1 MSHSIIRSQLEEAI
15 THAKLDLYVV
25 PMVDEFQGE
34 YVPAYAARLPF
45 ITGFDGS
52 AGLGVFRA
60 SPSEA
65 GRHVLFVDGRYTLQ
79 AANQVDGAA
88 IEIINSGETSFLD
101 WLANQPGN
109 PRIGFD
115 PWLVTQA
122 QREGWAKATAARAVT
137 WVSHRPNLVD
147 LLWSEQPSPPQGD
160 VELHDIE
167 LAGASYESKRRDILA
182 LLKKHGAD
190 SVLLTQA
197 DSINWL
203 LNIRGSD
210 VPFNPL
216 LLAHM
221 VLRADGSST
230 LFMHPHT
237 LDSEVGDY
245 FDAQSV
251 SVASLADVFLGKI
264 AKEVMGA
271 SVMIDATATAAGW
284 FDLAES
290 MGVRIIRETDP
301 TLFPNVQSILF
312 KDHEGAFLVGMIAGK
327 ISHTNLVGFVGGM
340 DIPLIRN
347 FALGFTQGVKYAAPD
362 LAVDVQM
369 VGPTAEAWSNPE
381 KAKALAQMQYREG
394 ADIVFAAA
402 GGSSLGVL
410 QAANE
415 MGKLA
420 IGVDSNQNGLFP
432 GHVLT
437 SLVKR
442 VDVAVYDTLK
452 NSREGTWSAG
462 IKYLGIKE
470 GALDYAVDQNN
481 SGLISEKLIEEV
493 ATAKDKIISGK
504 IVVESYS
511 AK

>member
-34 YVPAYAARLPF
+34 DVGNAF
-45 ITGFDGS
+45 ITTARSGIS
-52 AGLGVFRA
+52 RAEIEFRSPVTVTRMTTMSDAA
-60 SPSEA
+60 S
-65 GRHVLFVDGRYTLQ
+65 V
-79 AANQVDGAA
+79 
-88 IEIINSGETSFLD
+88 I
-101 WLANQPGN
+101 
-109 PRIGFD
+109 
-115 PWLVTQA
+115 
-122 QREGWAKATAARAVT
+122 
-137 WVSHRPNLVD
+137 
-147 LLWSEQPSPPQGD
+147 
-160 VELHDIE
+160 
-167 LAGASYESKRRDILA
+167 
-182 LLKKHGAD
+182 KKVAD
-190 SVLLTQA
+190 SGANPIILLGNQ
-197 DSINWL
+197 
-203 LNIRGSD
+203 
-210 VPFNPL
+210 
-216 LLAHM
+216 
-221 VLRADGSST
+221 
-230 LFMHPHT
+230 
-237 LDSEVGDY
+237 Y
-245 FDAQSV
+245 
-251 SVASLADVFLGKI
+251 VAPVMSLADRYPGSNFTI
-264 AKEVMGA
+264 
-271 SVMIDATATAAGW
+271 IDG
-284 FDLAES
+284 LA
-290 MGVRIIRETDP
+290 P
-301 TLFPNVQSILF
+301 PLFPNVQSILF